1 MPNLGRRCIKLIIV
15 SGHGRRVYCEDVFD
29 LIDRLTRADR
39 FPIPNSFLSEF
50 LRATGLANVAYL
62 AFNIPTGLADR
73 PLLSAVHAASWRKS
87 YAQARRVDLEPVLR
101 VGFGGIMPLDWRL
114 LDRDDPMV
122 SKLLGEALELDLG
135 ADGFSIP
142 LRGRSGEY
150 GLFSVCCPEDAS
162 PLLSPRHALIRRL
175 MAMSAIFHSSVRDAF
190 TGESHVDVRMSDPE
204 LACLRLKAQGTGDH
218 EIGVALGAGPTAVRF
233 WLETA
238 RARLHAVSVAEA
250 VEEACRMGLV
260 QVRAERL
267 RPAIETAPA
276 DFSSIDRRER

>member
-1 MPNLGRRCIKLIIV
+1 M
-15 SGHGRRVYCEDVFD
+15 YCEDVFD
-29 LIDRLTRADR
+29 LIDRLTRAER

-87 YAQARRVDLEPVLR
+87 YAQARRVDLAPVLR

-114 LDRDDPMV
+114 LDRDDPIV
-122 SKLLGEALELDLG
+122 CKLLGEALEFDLG
-135 ADGFSIP
+135 ANGFSVP

-150 GLFSVCCPEDAS
+150 ALFSVCCPEDAS
-162 PLLSPRHALIRRL
+162 PLLSPRQFLIRRL
-175 MAMSAIFHSSVRDAF
+175 MVMSAIFHAGVRGSLAI
-190 TGESHVDVRMSDPE
+190 ERHVDMPLSDPE
-204 LACLRLKAQGTGDH
+204 LACLRLKAQGISDQ

-238 RARLHAVSVAEA
+238 RARLHADSVDDA
-250 VEEACRMGLV
+250 VEEACRIGLIRV
-260 QVRAERL
+260 GVERRRSAL
-267 RPAIETAPA
+267 GSIPA
-276 DFSSIDRRER
+276 DFSSINRRER